1 MKMRALTLLTLKLG
15 QKMHLK
21 EINDDQLPNSVDYGS
36 VVGNVVELV
45 INHSDYD
52 LCFMEWGIL
61 QIIASRKNNSASFEE
76 QSMLRITDRF
86 AMCSSNRQYFGNQNG
101 GKNTV
106 AIPERLSGLSN
117 EDICRSLIEL
127 ERKSK
132 IQQQLKDLRLEQK

>member
-1 MKMRALTLLTLKLG
+1 M
-15 QKMHLK
+15 
-21 EINDDQLPNSVDYGS
+21 
-36 VVGNVVELV
+36 ELV

-52 LCFMEWGIL
+52 LSFMEWGIL
-61 QIIASRKNNSASFEE
+61 QIIASRKNNPASFEE

>member
-1 MKMRALTLLTLKLG
+1 MVAQNG
-15 QKMHLK
+15 G
-21 EINDDQLPNSVDYGS
+21 QLPNSVDFGY

-52 LCFMEWGIL
+52 LSFMEWGIL
-61 QIIASRKNNSASFEE
+61 QIISSRRDNPASFEE

-86 AMCSSNRQYFGNQNG
+86 AMRNNNRQYFGNQNG

-106 AIPERLSGLSN
+106 AIPEQLSGLSN
-117 EDICRSLIEL
+117 EDICRGLVEL

-132 IQQQLKDLRLEQK
+132 IQEQLRDLRLK